1 LHSHLYRI
9 LTPNGANFLDF
20 GSVVINSPTV
30 RTVQIENLTL
40 APLVL
45 SLLASSTEDVEV
57 YVKLAEAEATKNRL
71 QDAQTPGTA
80 KPAAYADEHD
90 VLERITSP
98 GNGNG
103 DLKERFMETL
113 RELEAAGPVPTD
125 KSKGAKGVKGGKAKG
140 KVDAAHH
147 VAGVKAN
154 AHSLGQGDAHRNA
167 HGKATNH
174 SHRPQASKTVEAD
187 GAKTSVGALVAAA
200 LRKGGRGRPVQLY
213 GNAVVFKD
221 RSLLDHH
228 EHLDLA
234 AGPPIAAHRV
244 SPRSK
249 KSALLDSIV
258 LEDKSQLSGQHP
270 KVLKLDF
277 AAGAKA
283 NGAVG
288 KGKRKKDKEGGG
300 KKGDH
305 VKDGEDA
312 LERSDSRDDASVIGA
327 ENGSQQPGEM
337 TESMVL
343 TPKPKAK
350 ATVAPRA
357 PLPTLAN
364 VISSLAPAVAG
375 VNGAGPRTPPTPDG
389 GKSPALTG
397 KRRESGLL
405 KQEMFSA
412 ADVSKMSVDELLVAL
427 EQHDARR
434 PTFARTPSAAQ
445 PLSAGLPNAG
455 APVGSSLMSITG
467 SGSTGAAT
475 LAESL
480 TLEEEEQFVR
490 RHIALRKELSNLISS
505 GKLVP
510 ARQLTIP
517 PKSVRQ
523 MIVVLTPNGSIRPH
537 VSTRPKRADSRLFI
551 NLLDFD
557 RSYLSSSTVN
567 VDLNDLPVRELIM
580 RSACV
585 RSTLEVQQTSINF
598 GNCEKGEVRS
608 KTIVIQ
614 VGLRQIIIAA
624 SGRFTR

>member
-1 LHSHLYRI
+1 MYRI

-30 RTVQIENLTL
+30 RTVQLENLTL

-45 SLLASSTEDVEV
+45 SLLASSIEDVEV
-57 YVKLAEAEATKNRL
+57 YVKLAESTASDNNPSRQT
-71 QDAQTPGTA
+71 AQGAGESSDVPTPRTA
-80 KPAAYADEHD
+80 RPAAYADEHD
-90 VLERITSP
+90 VLERVTS
-98 GNGNG
+98 GGAGNG

-113 RELEAAGPVPTD
+113 RELESGGPVPAD
-125 KSKGAKGVKGGKAKG
+125 SHKSKGAKGKVKGKADGTSSSGKGVHEVHHKSHLKG
-140 KVDAAHH
+140 LIPHH
-147 VAGVKAN
+147 ARSSTN
-154 AHSLGQGDAHRNA
+154 
-167 HGKATNH
+167 KATETD
-174 SHRPQASKTVEAD
+174 STESKTSIA
-187 GAKTSVGALVAAA
+187 TSVAVA

-249 KSALLDSIV
+249 KSALLDTIA
-258 LEDKSQLSGQHP
+258 LEDKRQLSGQLP
-270 KVLKLDF
+270 KSVKLDW

-288 KGKRKKDKEGGG
+288 AARKRRREKEGHVKERSRTKEEGKRKQSGDDSADNGASGADG
-300 KKGDH
+300 KKE
-305 VKDGEDA
+305 DG
-312 LERSDSRDDASVIGA
+312 G
-327 ENGSQQPGEM
+327 M

-343 TPKPKAK
+343 TPKP
-350 ATVAPRA
+350 APRLPPTVKT

-364 VISSLAPAVAG
+364 IMSSLAPSISPTTG
-375 VNGAGPRTPPTPDG
+375 TRGPPTPDG

-434 PTFARTPSAAQ
+434 PTFNRTPSVAQ
-445 PLSAGLPNAG
+445 AVNGGTTPGSAG
-455 APVGSSLMSITG
+455 T
-467 SGSTGAAT
+467 
-475 LAESL
+475 AESL

-510 ARQLTIP
+510 ARQITIP
-517 PKSVRQ
+517 PQTTRQ

-537 VSTRPKRADSRLFI
+537 VSTRPKRADSRLYI
-551 NLLDFD
+551 NLVDFD
-557 RSYLSSSTVN
+557 RSYLSASTVN
-567 VDLNDLPVRELIM
+567 AGADDLPVRELIM

-614 VGLRQIIIAA
+614 VCFRFSLFPAA
-624 SGRFTR
+624 SALAGSRRR